1 MPWQPTNP
9 EKASYFTKLP
19 KRCCHLGRPL
29 LTKSKVMHFSWFWSN
44 CSYFILSSTE
54 THNGFAASA

>member
-19 KRCCHLGRPL
+19 QAL
-29 LTKSKVMHFSWFWSN
+29 
-44 CSYFILSSTE
+44 LSSGQSTPYKE
-54 THNGFAASA
+54 QSHAFFLVLV